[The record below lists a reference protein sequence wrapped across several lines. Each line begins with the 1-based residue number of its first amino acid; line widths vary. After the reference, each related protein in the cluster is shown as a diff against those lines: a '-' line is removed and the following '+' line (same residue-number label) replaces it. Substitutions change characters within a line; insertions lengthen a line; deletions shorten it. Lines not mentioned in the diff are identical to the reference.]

1 MAVAQGVRPR
11 EIDRRRLQASLVQ
24 QDVRLA

>member
-11 EIDRRRLQASLVQ
+11 EIDRKRLQASLVQ
-24 QDVRLA
+24 QEVRLA